1 MRKSNSMEVETTSK
15 RENFK
20 FSVEFHNFSFV
31 RRPLRQASSYDFPI
45 NNVTSQFRGM
55 SVDHTGEVKHLLPD
69 ESQTINTWSPPQLCS
84 SSSEHD
90 NQETNAWSS
99 DYSNSEDEYTI
110 LEDGAVPVSLI
121 F

>member
-1 MRKSNSMEVETTSK
+1 MIIRC
-15 RENFK
+15 
-20 FSVEFHNFSFV
+20 EFD
-31 RRPLRQASSYDFPI
+31 RPIRQAASYDFPI
-45 NNVTSQFRGM
+45 NNVTTQFRGM
-55 SVDHTGEVKHLLPD
+55 SVDHTGEVKHLLPE
-69 ESQTINTWSPPQLCS
+69 ESQTITTWNPPQLCS

-110 LEDGAVPVSLI
+110 LEDGAVPVSQFFL